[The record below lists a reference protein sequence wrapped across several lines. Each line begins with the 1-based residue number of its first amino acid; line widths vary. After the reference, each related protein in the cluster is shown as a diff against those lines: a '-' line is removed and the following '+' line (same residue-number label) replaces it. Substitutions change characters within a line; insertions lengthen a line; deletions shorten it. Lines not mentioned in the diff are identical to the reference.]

1 MATTLKELVYR
12 LWRRLDGGQEN
23 DDSKFTYRELKGY
36 VKSAIAQ
43 SLKANYYETLNTGDE
58 FRYGSDNISVTT
70 TQTVKFDEETGLKY
84 IDVPTETIAV
94 AGNRQTSIT
103 SANPVSRYA
112 TQYIPVRNEEKFVAR
127 FQPTIPCVVLYYR
140 EGKKLFFYNNEVNDK
155 TVKLNQKY
163 AIPDDDNAEITMP
176 TDAENGVI
184 VTAMQIMGVVIPSD
198 RSNDGVSST

>member
-1 MATTLKELVYR
+1 MSTTLKSLVYR
-12 LWRRLDGGQEN
+12 LWHRLDGSIPN
-23 DDSKFTYRELKGY
+23 DDSKYTYRELKGY

-43 SLKANYYETLNTGDE
+43 SLKANYYETLNADE
-58 FRYGSDNISVTT
+58 FRYGADNISATT
-70 TQTVKFDEETGLKY
+70 TQTVKEDEETGLKY

-140 EGKKLFFYNNEVNDK
+140 EGKKLFFYNSEVNDK
-155 TVKLNQKY
+155 VVKLNQKY

-184 VTAMQIMGVVIPSD
+184 VTAMQIMGVPVASD
-198 RSNDGVSST
+198 RDNNGVSLT